1 MVCYESMLDG
11 YTTKTLESESLQ
23 SEKNVKNETQS
34 MRKCFQS
41 KQAPTE
47 VRVFLEMEYITKDKM

>member
-41 KQAPTE
+41 K
-47 VRVFLEMEYITKDKM
+47 